1 MIDCQEKQ
9 RLAGQTTVKSTVKDS
24 VNEQCKSYSDDDQ
37 ENVLVC

>member
-1 MIDCQEKQ
+1 MIDCQENQ
-9 RLAGQTTVKSTVKDS
+9 RLAVQTTVKSTVEDS